1 MKIIGFFFVGNFFVT
16 FVDACGGIKKIEVVS
31 RIFRTFEESLE
42 M

>member
-1 MKIIGFFFVGNFFVT
+1 MSRRRHTPEWMQERVEE
-16 FVDACGGIKKIEVVS
+16 AQLVVS